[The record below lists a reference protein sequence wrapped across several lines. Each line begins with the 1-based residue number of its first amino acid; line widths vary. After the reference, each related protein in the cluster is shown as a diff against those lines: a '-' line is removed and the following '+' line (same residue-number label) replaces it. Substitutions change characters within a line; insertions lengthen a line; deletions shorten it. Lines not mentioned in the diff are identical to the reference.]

1 VVSHVL
7 TSLNGRP
14 LLIDA
19 TANVPAAAQLSGQVP
34 VNSTESFSYRIVIPR
49 GQFAAPGSY
58 DDTLTLELYAL
69 DSSGQT
75 GSTPVDNTTLRLSYS
90 VPQILSVNIKG
101 AGTQGNRI
109 WNFVAF
115 EHDSDSAEGSIDIIG
130 AEAWTGFGIAF
141 PELWIRVL
149 ATRGFMI
156 CMNFC

>member
-1 VVSHVL
+1 MEL
-7 TSLNGRP
+7 
-14 LLIDA
+14 
-19 TANVPAAAQLSGQVP
+19 
-34 VNSTESFSYRIVIPR
+34 
-49 GQFAAPGSY
+49 GQF
-58 DDTLTLELYAL
+58 
-69 DSSGQT
+69 
-75 GSTPVDNTTLRLSYS
+75 LRLAAGPS
-90 VPQILSVNIKG
+90 VVHMLAKMQLKLDQQEG
-101 AGTQGNRI
+101 GHACWQGNRI